1 MVALDYAFEAEVIYW
16 RGPAPFLFARLP
28 AAVSADIAAIAGRV
42 SYGWGCIPVRAQIG
56 PADFT
61 TALFPRDGV
70 YLLPLKVAVRK
81 AIGEIDVGMTLA
93 VTMQIDPK
101 TPEI

>member
-1 MVALDYAFEAEVIYW
+1 MVDYAFEAEVIYW

-28 AAVSADIAAIAGRV
+28 AAVSASIATIADRV

-56 PADFT
+56 KANFT
-61 TALFPRDGV
+61 TSLFPKDGI

-81 AIGEIDVGMTLA
+81 AIGAVDVGMPLT
-93 VTMQIDPK
+93 VTMQIAPK
-101 TPEI
+101 APDI